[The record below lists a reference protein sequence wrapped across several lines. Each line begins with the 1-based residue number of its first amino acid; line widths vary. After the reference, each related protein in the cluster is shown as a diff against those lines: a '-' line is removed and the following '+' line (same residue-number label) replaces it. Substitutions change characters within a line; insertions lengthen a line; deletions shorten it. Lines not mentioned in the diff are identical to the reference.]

1 MMGESPQTYPRQ
13 REAVRVKCSIPA
25 EAVCVTRDGLAITD
39 DWTKGRITSLCSG
52 GARLELGVGAAAGDV
67 LCVRFSMPDTE
78 ERMNLYGRVVSV
90 AEGVVCIKFVGLSL
104 EESAKL
110 LRYAFRQQIR
120 IAKNQALPEDAFEP
134 TEDEA
139 LVIPENVRRSSA
151 PILLDANTE
160 VMGTVLSGARV
171 RVAGDIRISGN
182 VQDAEIQALGSVVID
197 GGFLGIGAGKITCG
211 GDFKA
216 RFVQNQR
223 IEAAGNVNVE
233 KSIIASVVLTSGDV
247 VVGPEEGTIIGG
259 EIRAY
264 GKVEARVIGSPRP
277 VTTRIQ
283 VGSDPLV
290 RLAIDGM
297 EKRALE
303 LTVRRVCLLKRIA
316 FAAKHPGKSSQGEDL
331 ADLEAAS
338 VAIQAELAKIGDAV
352 VEQRMRSH
360 MRPDA
365 VVVVHEASHPPLDIS
380 ICASQVVSDSGTG
393 SVVFRL
399 LEDRVVLDTWTLK

>member
-1 MMGESPQTYPRQ
+1 MGESPQTYSRQ
-13 REAVRVKCSIPA
+13 REAVRVTCSIAA
-25 EAVCVTRDGLAITD
+25 EAVCVTREGLAITD

-52 GARLELGVGAAAGDV
+52 GAGLAVAIGAAVGDV

-78 ERMNLYGRVVSV
+78 EQMNLYGRVVNVSDGAVSV
-90 AEGVVCIKFVGLSL
+90 KFVGLSL

-120 IAKNQALPEDAFEP
+120 IAKNQALPEDASEP
-134 TEDEA
+134 VEDEA
-139 LVIPENVRRSSA
+139 LVIPENIRRTWA
-151 PILLDANTE
+151 PIMLDANTE

-182 VQDAEIQALGSVVID
+182 VQDADISALGSVVID

-216 RFVQNQR
+216 RFAQNQR
-223 IEAAGNVNVE
+223 IEAGGNVSVE
-233 KSIIASVVLTSGDV
+233 KTIISSIVLTSGDV

-259 EIRAY
+259 EIHAY
-264 GKVEARVIGSPRP
+264 GKVEARVIGSSRR
-277 VTTRIQ
+277 VTTRIH
-283 VGSDPLV
+283 VGADPLV
-290 RLAIDGM
+290 RLAIDLM
-297 EKRALE
+297 ERRALE
-303 LTVRRVCLLKRIA
+303 LTARRVGLVKRIA
-316 FAAKHPGKSSQGEDL
+316 FASKHPGKSSQGGDV
-331 ADLEAAS
+331 ADLDAAS
-338 VAIQAELAKIGDAV
+338 VAIQAELAKIGEEV
-352 VEQRMRSH
+352 VRQRMNSH

-380 ICASQVVSDSGTG
+380 ICTSQVVSDSGTG
-393 SVVFRL
+393 PVIFRL